1 MTNGTS
7 SLSKKK
13 GKQILL
19 AAIIIS
25 AIVAALI
32 VYQNS
37 QKIEPQTIPSQ
48 LDAQIIQK
56 ALPQNDQTKKIQP
69 GSELTTTSISLSW
82 RSPSGLVTT
91 DYSIQYSTDNT
102 NWVNWSHSPSS
113 ATSQTITG
121 LSSNTAYYFR
131 VAAVNA
137 GGIGAYTSSVS
148 RTTLPE
154 SPTGLRVS
162 GSTTTS
168 VSLLWT
174 APLGSATTDY
184 SIQYSTDNTN
194 WVNWSHSPSSATSQT
209 ITGLSSNTAYY
220 FRVAA
225 VNAGGIGAYT
235 SSVSRTTLPDTPSS
249 FGVPI
254 QSIPQPPEQ
263 PVTPQ
268 QPTAPEQ
275 PVTPQ
280 QPTAPEQPVTPQQP
294 TAPEQP
300 VTPQQ
305 PTAPQQPA
313 TPKQP
318 TTTKQISTPTK
329 TQQKTKSSTAEVTI
343 SFGASTDV
351 CKMNNSCYSPSKLMI
366 SQGTIVVWYNKDSK
380 EHTVTS
386 GPEQGQRDGL
396 FNSGLI
402 RSGDNFSF
410 KFDKTGDYQYH
421 CMIYPWMK
429 GKVTV
434 Q

>member
-56 ALPQNDQTKKIQP
+56 ALPQNDQTKKIQS

-82 RSPSGLVTT
+82 RSPPGLVTT

-113 ATSQTITG
+113 ATTETITG

-235 SSVSRTTLPDTPSS
+235 SSVSRTTLPDTPSDR
-249 FGVPI
+249 
-254 QSIPQPPEQ
+254 
-263 PVTPQ
+263 
-268 QPTAPEQ
+268 
-275 PVTPQ
+275 
-280 QPTAPEQPVTPQQP
+280 
-294 TAPEQP
+294 
-300 VTPQQ
+300 
-305 PTAPQQPA
+305 
-313 TPKQP
+313 K
-318 TTTKQISTPTK
+318 STRLN
-329 TQQKTKSSTAEVTI
+329 SSHVSE
-343 SFGASTDV
+343 SR
-351 CKMNNSCYSPSKLMI
+351 MPS
-366 SQGTIVVWYNKDSK
+366 SA
-380 EHTVTS
+380 
-386 GPEQGQRDGL
+386 
-396 FNSGLI
+396 
-402 RSGDNFSF
+402 
-410 KFDKTGDYQYH
+410 
-421 CMIYPWMK
+421 
-429 GKVTV
+429 
-434 Q
+434 

>member
-82 RSPSGLVTT
+82 RSPPGLVTT

-113 ATSQTITG
+113 TTSQTITG

-268 QPTAPEQ
+268 QPAPPEQ
-275 PVTPQ
+275 PV
-280 QPTAPEQPVTPQQP
+280 
-294 TAPEQP
+294 
-300 VTPQQ
+300 
-305 PTAPQQPA
+305 

-410 KFDKTGDYQYH
+410 KFDKTGDYPYH

>member
-148 RTTLPE
+148 RTTLP
-154 SPTGLRVS
+154 
-162 GSTTTS
+162 
-168 VSLLWT
+168 
-174 APLGSATTDY
+174 
-184 SIQYSTDNTN
+184 
-194 WVNWSHSPSSATSQT
+194 
-209 ITGLSSNTAYY
+209 
-220 FRVAA
+220 
-225 VNAGGIGAYT
+225 
-235 SSVSRTTLPDTPSS
+235 DTPSS

-263 PVTPQ
+263 PVTPE

-275 PVTPQ
+275 PEIGRAHV
-280 QPTAPEQPVTPQQP
+280 
-294 TAPEQP
+294 
-300 VTPQQ
+300 
-305 PTAPQQPA
+305 
-313 TPKQP
+313 
-318 TTTKQISTPTK
+318 
-329 TQQKTKSSTAEVTI
+329 
-343 SFGASTDV
+343 
-351 CKMNNSCYSPSKLMI
+351 
-366 SQGTIVVWYNKDSK
+366 
-380 EHTVTS
+380 
-386 GPEQGQRDGL
+386 
-396 FNSGLI
+396 
-402 RSGDNFSF
+402 
-410 KFDKTGDYQYH
+410 
-421 CMIYPWMK
+421 
-429 GKVTV
+429 
-434 Q
+434 